1 MAFTIQDPDYVR
13 SPLTGMHRP
22 HWVAA
27 SRMLLE
33 GYFRYFRSMEE
44 PLEFPKPYGLGY
56 PAENLEGAE
65 RERSVRSMRWEGFSR
80 TLLGAA
86 PLLSRDPGF
95 SVNGVPLGAYYAR
108 QLVLFSTPGTRLY
121 LGLPDGPE
129 PQQQT
134 VEWSSVALSFLV
146 NRDVVW
152 RELASDERD
161 RVAAA
166 MSAAA
171 HHRTH
176 AHNWRFFNVLIMTF
190 LAEHGYR
197 IDRQAFRDH
206 LAALLAW
213 YAGDGWYRDGVE
225 FDLYNA
231 WAFHSYAA
239 VWCGSGG
246 YELEP
251 AAASRFESNLRR
263 FLETYPRFFD
273 RRGRSLLWGRS
284 AAYRF
289 AASAPLAAAFLLPT
303 AAKNPPVDPGFA
315 RRICSGNLL
324 QFLARDDIFT
334 EGVPSLGFYREFA
347 AVVQPYS
354 CAASPGWMNKLFI
367 GLSLPEDSPFWSA
380 REHEGFWNGLDG
392 GIEAVSLAGPGL
404 LAVNDGP
411 TGSTVLLSGRA
422 APTSPLYGK
431 LVYSTAFVLE
441 ADDPAGPTSMQYAG
455 RDLLRPERGILKAR
469 SLRYAGYR
477 DGVLYRRLEL
487 GLDRGIFTD
496 WIVVDLADIPFP
508 GGVLRLDR
516 ARAGFRF
523 ELTLGG
529 FGLEADRDR
538 FEEDPHPAG
547 AENVQ
552 ARERDEDSDRK
563 DAAAAGLVPIM
574 GWTESGTVLHEG
586 LNAEYRRSRVPY
598 LTARSPENRHGGV
611 LLLAAV
617 IRLGEVPEPVLGG
630 AKDRPGAGSGA
641 LPVVES
647 VSPERW
653 CPLSVAVRLPG
664 GRHVTVDWDGIE
676 GMTGT

>member
-1 MAFTIQDPDYVR
+1 MAFTIPEPDYTR

-22 HWVAA
+22 HWKAA
-27 SRMLLE
+27 SRTLLE

-65 RERSVRSMRWEGFSR
+65 RERSIRAMRWEGFSR
-80 TLLGAA
+80 SLLGAA
-86 PLLSRDPGF
+86 PLLDREPEL

-121 LGLPDGPE
+121 LGVPDGPE
-129 PQQQT
+129 PPQQT

-146 NRDVVW
+146 NHDVVW
-152 RELASDERD
+152 RDLAPEERE
-161 RVAAA
+161 RVAAT

-171 HHRTH
+171 HHRTNS
-176 AHNWRFFNVLIMTF
+176 HNWRFFNVLTMTF
-190 LAEHGYR
+190 LASHGYR
-197 IDRQAFRDH
+197 IDRDAFRDH

-231 WAFHSYAA
+231 WAFHTYAA
-239 VWCGSGG
+239 VFCGAGG
-246 YELEP
+246 YEFEP
-251 AAASRFESNLRR
+251 AAAARFESNIRR

-284 AAYRF
+284 APYRF
-289 AASAPLAAAFLLPT
+289 AASAPLAAAFLLPS
-303 AAKNPPVDPGFA
+303 AAENPPVDPGFA
-315 RRICSGNLL
+315 RRICSGNML
-324 QFLARDDIFT
+324 QFLTRDDVFAG
-334 EGVPSLGFYREFA
+334 GVPSLGFYREFA

-367 GLSLPEDSPFWSA
+367 GLSLPEASPFWTA
-380 REHEGFWNGLDG
+380 REHEGFWSGLGDG
-392 GIEAVSLAGPGL
+392 SEAVSLPGPGL

-411 TGSTVLLSGRA
+411 TGSAVLFSGRTN
-422 APTSPLYGK
+422 PHSPLYGR
-431 LVYSTAFVLE
+431 LAYSTAFVLE

-455 RDLLRPERGILKAR
+455 RDLLRPERGILRPR
-469 SLRYAGYR
+469 SLRYAGFR

-496 WIVVDLADIPFP
+496 WIVIDLADIPFP

-529 FGLEADRDR
+529 FGRPADTERFAGDPSPADTEFSADRGSR
-538 FEEDPHPAG
+538 P
-547 AENVQ
+547 
-552 ARERDEDSDRK
+552 DSSRTG
-563 DAAAAGLVPIM
+563 AAAAGLVPLS
-574 GWTESGTVLHEG
+574 GWNESGTVLHEG
-586 LNAEYRRSRVPY
+586 LNAEHHLSRVAY
-598 LTARSPENRHGGV
+598 VRAESPEGRHGGV

-617 IRLGEVPEPVLGG
+617 IRLGEEPEPEHTG
-630 AKDRPGAGSGA
+630 AGDWSQTGSGA
-641 LPVVES
+641 LPVIES

-653 CPLSVAVRLPG
+653 CPLSAAVRLPD
-664 GRHVTVDWDGIE
+664 GRRVTVEWDGLE
-676 GMTGT
+676 GLTGS